1 MSTSTVVQVNLS
13 PEDIDG
19 AVISKS
25 YDKHTTAALRW
36 GLLCRGIKPPNI
48 LEKEESC
55 GKVCVV
61 SFCWDFI

>member
-1 MSTSTVVQVNLS
+1 MSTSTVVQVSLF

-19 AVISKS
+19 AVISKP
-25 YDKHTTAALRW
+25 YDKQTTAALRW
-36 GLLCRGIKPPNI
+36 WLLCKGIKLPNI